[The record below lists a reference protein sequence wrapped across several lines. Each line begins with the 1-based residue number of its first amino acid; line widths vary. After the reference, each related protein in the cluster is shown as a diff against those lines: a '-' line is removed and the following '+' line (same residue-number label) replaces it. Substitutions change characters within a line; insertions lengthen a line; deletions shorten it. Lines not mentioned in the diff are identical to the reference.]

1 MSNRATTG
9 WRARI
14 VILTVATG
22 IATCLPLGGAE
33 AQGRGND
40 RHDSRGHDNGRG
52 HESRQHD
59 WQREH
64 WRNGY
69 RGNGR
74 EYYRRPDVYYS
85 APPVVILP
93 PRYYAP
99 PPPGLSLQFGF
110 PLYY

>member
-1 MSNRATTG
+1 MIA
-9 WRARI
+9 
-14 VILTVATG
+14 VAAG
-22 IATCLPLGGAE
+22 IATCLPIGAAI
-33 AQGRGND
+33 AQGRDND
-40 RHDSRGHDNGRG
+40 RHDNGRPRG
-52 HESRQHD
+52 PELRREQSRQHD

-74 EYYRRPDVYYS
+74 EYSRRPDIYYS
-85 APPVVILP
+85 APPVVVMP
-93 PRYYAP
+93 PRYYQP